1 MLKEAWMEEGLSLVT
16 KGACLRTAGRPS
28 ACSGTLRAPQGRGQL
43 PRFIFVTTVDF
54 PSEFTGA

>member
-1 MLKEAWMEEGLSLVT
+1 VLKEAWMEEGLSLVT

-28 ACSGTLRAPQGRGQL
+28 ACSGTLRERGRGQL
-43 PRFIFVTTVDF
+43 PRFIFATTVDF